1 MSFNYNKTAIIMLF
15 PTLLFLYL
23 NLLAFNS
30 SILLSTILFII
41 SFIAFKL
48 RKSKHIKLSL
58 ITLCFLFSLANLGL
72 GLYELNIISF

>member
-23 NLLAFNS
+23 NLLTFNS
-30 SILLSTILFII
+30 FILLSTILFII
-41 SFIAFKL
+41 SSIAFKL

-58 ITLCFLFSLANLGL
+58 IALCFLFSLANLGL